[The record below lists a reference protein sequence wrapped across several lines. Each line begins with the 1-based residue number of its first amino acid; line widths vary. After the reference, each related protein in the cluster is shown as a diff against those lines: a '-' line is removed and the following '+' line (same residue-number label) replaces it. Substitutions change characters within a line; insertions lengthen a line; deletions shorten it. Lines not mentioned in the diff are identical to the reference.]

1 MTSKKLLKIVSLTL
15 GALAFFSLFQPE
27 STPISAEEY
36 TKEAPKINLRNSSL
50 LKIPKNL
57 PQKLFYDSG
66 ITIAYPA
73 DGVKGIYTQASTMV
87 GDSLASTVDLLDTTG
102 LNSVVIDVK
111 DDHGN
116 LTLDLPTS
124 NEIIKENT
132 YLEIPDTNTLMK
144 TFEKHQIYPI
154 ARVVAFKDSRLASQR
169 PDLSFIYPDGTVWTN
184 PGGEAFVN
192 PFLKENW
199 DYLSE
204 VAISAAKAGFKEIQL
219 DYVRFA
225 EQFDGVSDSLVYS
238 RGDFASYEDKGQGQ
252 IAAITEFVA
261 YVRDKLKPF
270 GVKLSVDIF
279 GYAATIGEEP
289 GIGQNFSKMAQHV
302 DAVSSM
308 IYPSHWGEA
317 YFGVT
322 QPDLHPYE
330 IIYAYMQI
338 ENEIL
343 ANVNPAPITR
353 PWLQAFTDYSLP
365 YGSYQEYGPQQI
377 SEQIKALNDSG
388 VTEYLLWNPGST
400 YPRGVDY

>member
-1 MTSKKLLKIVSLTL
+1 MKLKPILKTISLTL
-15 GALAFFSLFQPE
+15 GALALFSFFRSDF
-27 STPISAEEY
+27 SIISAEEY
-36 TKEAPKINLRNSSL
+36 SNEVPKINLRNSSL

-66 ITIAYPA
+66 ITIPYPSE
-73 DGVKGIYTQASTMV
+73 GVKGIYAQASAME
-87 GDSLASTVDLLDTTG
+87 GNSLVSIIDLLDNSA
-102 LNSVVIDVK
+102 LNSIVIDVK
-111 DDHGN
+111 DDHGD
-116 LTLDLPTS
+116 LTLSLPTT
-124 NEIIKENT
+124 NQTIKQNT
-132 YLEIPDTNTLMK
+132 YIEISDTDALMK
-144 TFEKHQIYPI
+144 TLEKHQIYPI
-154 ARVVAFKDSRLASQR
+154 ARVVAFKDGRLAHQR
-169 PDLSFIYPDGTVWTN
+169 PDLSFAYSDGTVWTN
-184 PGGEAFVN
+184 PGGEAFIN
-192 PFLKENW
+192 PFMKANW

-225 EQFDGVSDSLVYS
+225 EQFDGISDSLTYS
-238 RGDFASYEDKGQGQ
+238 LGDFASYQDKGQAQ

-261 YVRDKLKPF
+261 YIRDKLKPF

-279 GYAATIGEEP
+279 GYAATVGEEP

-317 YFGVT
+317 YFGVY

-343 ANVNPAPITR
+343 ADVNPAPITR

-365 YGSYQEYGPQQI
+365 YGNYQEYGPKQI
-377 SEQIKALNDSG
+377 AEQIKALNDSG
-388 VTEYLLWNPGST
+388 VTEYLLWNPAST
-400 YPRGVDY
+400 YPRGADY

>member
-15 GALAFFSLFQPE
+15 GALAFFSLFRPE
-27 STPISAEEY
+27 SSPISAEEY

-144 TFEKHQIYPI
+144 TFEKYQIYPI

-317 YFGVT
+317 YFGVN

>member
-1 MTSKKLLKIVSLTL
+1 MKLKKLIPVLSI
-15 GALAFFSLFQPE
+15 ALAALSLFSHFRSD
-27 STPISAEEY
+27 STEVSAEEY
-36 TKEAPKINLRNSSL
+36 TNEAPKIHLRNSSL

-73 DGVKGIYTQASTMV
+73 EGVKGIYTQASAMV
-87 GDSLASTVDLLDTTG
+87 GDSLTSIVDLLDNSG

-116 LTLDLPTS
+116 LTLELPTS
-124 NEIIKENT
+124 NDMIKENT
-132 YLEIPDTNTLMK
+132 YVEITDTTALMK
-144 TFEKHQIYPI
+144 TLEKHQIYPI
-154 ARVVAFKDSRLASQR
+154 ARVVAFKDSRLAYQR
-169 PDLSFIYPDGTVWTN
+169 PDLSFVYPNGTVWTN
-184 PGGEAFVN
+184 PGGEAFIS
-192 PFLKENW
+192 PFMKENW

-225 EQFDGVSDSLVYS
+225 EQFDAVSDSLTYTL
-238 RGDFASYEDKGQGQ
+238 GDYASYDDKGQGQ
-252 IAAITEFVA
+252 VAAITEFVA
-261 YVRDKLKPF
+261 YVRDKLKPY

-289 GIGQNFSKMAQHV
+289 GIGQNFSKISQHV
-302 DAVSSM
+302 DAISSM

-317 YFGVT
+317 YFGVY

-330 IIYAYMQI
+330 IIYAYMKI
-338 ENEIL
+338 ENDIL

-377 SEQIKALNDSG
+377 NEQIKALKDSG

-400 YPRGVDY
+400 YPRGADY